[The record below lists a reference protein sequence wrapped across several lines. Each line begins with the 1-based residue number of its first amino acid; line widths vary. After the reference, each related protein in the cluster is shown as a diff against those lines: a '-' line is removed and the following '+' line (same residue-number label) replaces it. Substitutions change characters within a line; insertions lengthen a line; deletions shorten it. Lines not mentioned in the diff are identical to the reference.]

1 MITDKNFLGRNGFM
15 WFTGVVEDRIDM
27 IEIILLIT
35 AIGMI
40 GLASLNW
47 SLIQAIITE
56 NERQRQERTYLSE
69 QRENKLNEN
78 R

>member
-1 MITDKNFLGRNGFM
+1 
-15 WFTGVVEDRIDM
+15 M
-27 IEIILLIT
+27 IEIILLIV

-47 SLIQAIITE
+47 SLIQAITKE
-56 NERQRQERTYLSE
+56 SESQRREREYLSE